1 MLKQVRIQADGT
13 VIYADRIVKLTKQE
27 SQAGPDRVQW
37 ILTPDAAGKSFT
49 VEFAYSPF
57 TAGSQ
62 TFSVPGNPSGPAT
75 QAVGSYKYKVIDE
88 RGTVTHDP
96 DVDIES

>member
-37 ILTPDAAGKSFT
+37 ILTPDAAGK
-49 VEFAYSPF
+49 
-57 TAGSQ
+57 
-62 TFSVPGNPSGPAT
+62 
-75 QAVGSYKYKVIDE
+75 
-88 RGTVTHDP
+88 
-96 DVDIES
+96 